1 MIIASISLIPLN
13 FFLIKSVKERNE
25 KIKTPTIIKSTKLQL
40 KSLIYILDKNGIVS
54 KISVYIILFTAE
66 IYSKNLINHL

>member
-25 KIKTPTIIKSTKLQL
+25 KIKTPTKIKSTKLQL

-54 KISVYIILFTAE
+54 KISV
-66 IYSKNLINHL
+66 

>member
-1 MIIASISLIPLN
+1 MIIANISLIPLN

-25 KIKTPTIIKSTKLQL
+25 KIKIPMIIKSTKLQL

-54 KISVYIILFTAE
+54 KISV
-66 IYSKNLINHL
+66 